1 MPVSRSLAFTLL
13 AAGLFAAL
21 PSCSPPAEAV
31 AAGAAIT
38 APTGQGATIKVYRS
52 LSAPVASAARIY
64 LDDAFLGYVSSRSQ
78 NTFHVKPG
86 TYRLRVKYP
95 TDPWSFL
102 NRTKPFTI
110 AKGQTLHFG
119 IGFSGGG
126 EFVGSGHVSP
136 LSSEEAVRVNERYPS
151 RGD

>member
-1 MPVSRSLAFTLL
+1 MIRPRSFALA
-13 AAGLFAAL
+13 LFAAILSSAL

-31 AAGAAIT
+31 AAGTSIK

-52 LSAPVASAARIY
+52 LSAPIAVSARIY

-102 NRTKPFTI
+102 NRTRPFTI

-126 EFVGSGHVSP
+126 EFVGSGHVAP
-136 LSSEEAVRVNERYPS
+136 LSAEQAVRVNERYPS